1 MTSTLFRIAR
11 LGCLG
16 ALMMTATSAA
26 ADGPAGGPLPPA
38 EELAKLKLADPALA
52 IELVAA
58 EPDVISP
65 VAIAWDED
73 GRLFAVEMTDY
84 PTAAEGGRIRLLVD
98 ADGDGRHERSTIF
111 AEGLPFPTSVL
122 PWRGG
127 VLVTAAPN
135 LWFFKDEDG
144 DGRADEKRVLLT
156 GFGEGNTQL
165 RVNGLTW
172 GRDNWI
178 SIANGRSGGDVRRP
192 EDPAEKAVS
201 LRRSDARFNP
211 ETGEIEAVAGL
222 SQFGLPRDDRG
233 DRFPSW
239 NTIPWKHVVIEE
251 QTLSRNP
258 YLAESSSVAS
268 VFAPNDEMRIFPIS
282 PAQARFNRESVSTFN
297 ASCGPTIYRGD
308 ALGGPYLGNAFVC
321 ESLTNLVHRRILE
334 PVGPTYQAR
343 RAEEGCEFLASTDPC
358 FRPVNLATGPDGALY
373 VVDFYREMVE
383 HPQFVAEE
391 MRKSVDFR
399 RWADRGRIWRIK
411 PKEGDKAATPP
422 RLGKAST
429 ADLVAALG
437 NPNAWWRDTAQRL
450 LVERKPADAAPALAE
465 ALKGSEEPLA
475 RLHAL
480 WTLDGLKALDQ
491 QQIVGALKDA
501 DARVRE
507 AAARLAGGLPA
518 LAPDI
523 AALADDADARVRFQA
538 AIALGNLAEPAA
550 VAALARIAARDCE
563 DEWARLAVLSGLGET
578 AAPFL
583 RTLLDANPGWLA
595 KPTAAQGRLLEQT
608 AAILGVRHRE
618 EELKGLL
625 GRIEPGA
632 AGEGDRGRLA
642 LLAGL
647 VDGLARTGADPK
659 QLLASPPPGWQAEIA
674 RVNALL
680 DRSAAEANG
689 PEGTAAGRLQVLQ
702 VLARCR
708 PEGAAKLVPAFLE
721 PGQPDAVRGAAARAL
736 GEIGSPE
743 LATEILGRWAELTTA
758 TRREVLGAVL
768 NTAALV
774 PIALDA
780 IEAGTIGAAELD
792 AAGRDSLKRVADPE
806 VRRRA
811 EAFLASTAPPD
822 RGEVLRTYQAALEM
836 PGDPARGADLFA
848 KNCQTCHQFR
858 GKGAVVGPDLSGIP
872 GRPASALLVDIL
884 DPNQQVSP
892 DFVTF
897 VAVTKRGQ
905 VFTGLLAAETATS
918 IKLRLA
924 GGAEET
930 ILRSEIE
937 ELRSSGRSLMT
948 EGLEQTLGPQGVA
961 DILSFFN
968 NPR

>member
-11 LGCLG
+11 RGCLG
-16 ALMMTATSAA
+16 ALMMAATSAA
-26 ADGPAGGPLPPA
+26 AEGPAGGPLPPA

-73 GRLFAVEMTDY
+73 GRLYAVEMTDY
-84 PTAAEGGRIRLLVD
+84 PTAAEGGRIRLLED
-98 ADGDGRHERSTIF
+98 RDGDGRLERSTIF

-122 PWRGG
+122 PWKGG
-127 VLVTAAPN
+127 VLATAAPN
-135 LWFFKDEDG
+135 LWFFKDTDG

-165 RVNGLTW
+165 RVNGLAW
-172 GRDNWI
+172 GRDNRI

-268 VFAPNDEMRIFPIS
+268 VFAPDDEMRIFPIS

-297 ASCGPTIYRGD
+297 ASCGSHIYRGD
-308 ALGGPYLGNAFVC
+308 ALGAAYLGNAFVC
-321 ESLTNLVHRRILE
+321 ESLTNLVHRRVLE
-334 PVGPTYQAR
+334 PVGPTYLAR
-343 RAEEGCEFLASTDPC
+343 RAEEGREFLASTDPC

-399 RWADRGRIWRIK
+399 RWADRGRIWRIGPKGGGK
-411 PKEGDKAATPP
+411 PAPAPK
-422 RLGKAST
+422 LGEAGT
-429 ADLVAALG
+429 AELVAALG
-437 NPNAWWRDTAQRL
+437 SPNAWRRDTAQRL
-450 LVERKPADAAPALAE
+450 LVERKPADAPAALA
-465 ALKGSEEPLA
+465 AVLGGSQEPLE

-480 WTLDGLKALDQ
+480 WALDGLKALDRSR
-491 QQIVGALKDA
+491 VAAALKDA
-501 DARVRE
+501 DGRVRE
-507 AAARLAGGLPA
+507 AAARLAAGMGGLSREV
-518 LAPDI
+518 
-523 AALADDADARVRFQA
+523 AALADDPEPRARFQA
-538 AIALGNLAEPAA
+538 AIALGSSPDGES

-583 RTLLDANPGWLA
+583 QALLGANPGWLA
-595 KPTAAQGRLLEQT
+595 GPTAAQGRLLEQV

-625 GRIEPGA
+625 GRIEPGE
-632 AGEGDRGRLA
+632 AGAGDRGRLA

-647 VDGLARTGADPK
+647 VDGLARAGDDPRR
-659 QLLASPPPGWQAEIA
+659 LLASPPAGWEAA
-674 RVNALL
+674 VSRVNALL
-680 DRSAAEANG
+680 DRSAAEASG
-689 PEGTAAGRLQVLQ
+689 PGGTAEGRLQVLR

-721 PGQPDAVRGAAARAL
+721 SGQPDVVRLAAARAL
-736 GEIGSPE
+736 GEVGSPE
-743 LATEILGRWAELTTA
+743 LASEVLGRWAELTTA

-768 NTAALV
+768 NNPALV

-780 IEAGTIGAAELD
+780 IEAGTIGAAEVD

-822 RGEVLRTYQAALEM
+822 RGAVLREYQAVLGM

-872 GRPASALLVDIL
+872 GRPASALLVDML

-918 IKLRLA
+918 VKLRLA

-968 NPR
+968 DPR